1 MSLKRQSCSY
11 VCTPTLSHHS
21 QAMNKNTFFK
31 WSISGAE
38 GSAHTKRATEERR
51 DGASLLEEPPNVVCQ
66 FLPDKCCLWSIF
78 SFAKPSV
85 FTAAD
90 GMCMYGGA
98 SCVLAVLSVDTYK
111 KKHVALRD
119 SSVSVLW
126 NISEASAER
135 PVAQWK
141 MAFKW
146 SEWVRPT
153 SADLLRAHA
162 GALADLFIFVLEMCL
177 AACLRVTCD
186 DNSVLIKLDRADC

>member
-21 QAMNKNTFFK
+21 QAMNKNSFFK
-31 WSISGAE
+31 LSISGTE
-38 GSAHTKRATEERR
+38 GSAHTKRAIEERR
-51 DGASLLEEPPNVVCQ
+51 DGASLLEEPQNAVCQ
-66 FLPDKCCLWSIF
+66 SLPDKCHLWSIF

-98 SCVLAVLSVDTYK
+98 SCVLVVLSVDNYK
-111 KKHVALRD
+111 KKLVALRD

-146 SEWVRPT
+146 SEWVRRTHP
-153 SADLLRAHA
+153 L
-162 GALADLFIFVLEMCL
+162 IFWERMQ
-177 AACLRVTCD
+177 A
-186 DNSVLIKLDRADC
+186 SWQI